1 MFGDNTVLP
10 HYESHTVNLTP
21 VSRVMQVWR
30 SMVVRDRL
38 LADDAS
44 APFLQRQHFQL
55 RDTGYARAAAA
66 SAGPKGVP
74 PSVFEKVK
82 EGRDNA

>member
-1 MFGDNTVLP
+1 MGPSSATQLVALLDVG
-10 HYESHTVNLTP
+10 H
-21 VSRVMQVWR
+21 
-30 SMVVRDRL
+30 SMAAAEWSSISSDIIKTNGT
-38 LADDAS
+38 D
-44 APFLQRQHFQL
+44 
-55 RDTGYARAAAA
+55 ARAAAA